1 MPRGVGVRV
10 PLSALFSSPLYE
22 DFFIAGN
29 VLRVSERA
37 AKKNGRGDLLHEIA
51 SAVFLFFALLFDW
64 NERHFVLAADR
75 TNPLVRQAVERS
87 TRFDS
92 VFGVAQHGVV
102 NVVANF
108 ASVLFHINLIY

>member
-1 MPRGVGVRV
+1 MQEV
-10 PLSALFSSPLYE
+10 
-22 DFFIAGN
+22 
-29 VLRVSERA
+29 
-37 AKKNGRGDLLHEIA
+37 A

-64 NERHFVLAADR
+64 NERHFVLAADW
-75 TNPLVRQAVERS
+75 TNPLVWQTVERS

-92 VFGVAQHGVV
+92 VFGVALHGVV